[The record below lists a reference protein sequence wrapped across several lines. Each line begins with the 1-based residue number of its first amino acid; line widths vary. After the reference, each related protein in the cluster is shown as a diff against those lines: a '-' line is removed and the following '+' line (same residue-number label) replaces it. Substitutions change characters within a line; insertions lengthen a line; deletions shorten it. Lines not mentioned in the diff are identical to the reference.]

1 VVSRITE
8 RLSRFVRGKGA
19 PEEALP
25 EPNPEIVNSLNFKAL
40 FPSALS
46 LDSTGLMEAL
56 RSYDAAMSTAVCK
69 PKISKPPQTSPE
81 GLIYWENH
89 IVRLVG
95 VDAPAESEIVE
106 RCVTPAHYDAA
117 LKEKAR
123 AHRSHAQL
131 QYVGYEPDLHEQY
144 VVLAAVGGALATQGA
159 LVVLNKTA
167 HTSFPA
173 EWLSAVHIE
182 NDRLEMLRDLPLLL
196 LYAGLVKMEVPGE
209 EGLWL
214 RTYGCERLGLPNLA
228 ALTEGHHEGNKTFE
242 LFSGILD
249 YLWESKAVIEPGHR
263 MRVGEELAVWFRAP
277 LPEEDFLQGEG
288 QMLVA
293 EVVAK
298 G

>member
-1 VVSRITE
+1 MKG
-8 RLSRFVRGKGA
+8 RG
-19 PEEALP
+19 EALP
-25 EPNPEIVNSLNFKAL
+25 EPNPEIVSPLNFKTL
-40 FPSALS
+40 FPSSLS
-46 LDSTGLMEAL
+46 LDSAGLVEAL
-56 RSYDAAMSTAVCK
+56 HNYDPTLSAAICK
-69 PKISKPPQTSPE
+69 PKTGKPPQTSPE

-95 VDAPAESEIVE
+95 VDAPVDAEVVE
-106 RCVTPAHYDAA
+106 ECVTPAHYDAA
-117 LKEKAR
+117 LKEKAKV
-123 AHRSHAQL
+123 HRSHALL
-131 QYVGYEPDLHEQY
+131 QYVGYEPDLREQY
-144 VVLAAVGGALATQGA
+144 VALAAVAGALATQGA
-159 LVVLNKTA
+159 LVVLNETA

-173 EWLSAVHIE
+173 EWLSAAHIE

-277 LPEEDFLQGEG
+277 LPEEDFLQSEG

-293 EVVAK
+293 EVVQK